1 MKQIETDGVI
11 VAKFSTITE
20 TNIVK
25 GLLESNGIEAYIR
38 NAALS
43 NIFPNIPLTASE
55 IELVVR
61 EKDFD
66 KAKAIL
72 EAKFTEEGE

>member
-1 MKQIETDGVI
+1 MGQIETDGVT
-11 VAKFSTITE
+11 VGRYSTIAE

-25 GLLESNGIEAYIR
+25 GLLESNGIESFIR

-43 NIFPNIPLTASE
+43 NIFPNIPITGGK

-61 EKDFD
+61 EKDAK
-66 KAKAIL
+66 KAIAIL
-72 EAKFTEEGE
+72 EAKFDDEEV

>member
-1 MKQIETDGVI
+1 MGKIETDGII
-11 VAKFSTITE
+11 VGKFSTIAE

-25 GLLESNGIEAYIR
+25 GLLESNGITSYIR

-43 NIFPNIPLTASE
+43 NIFPNIPICASE

-61 EKDFD
+61 NEDFEKANNILEAEFD
-66 KAKAIL
+66 KA
-72 EAKFTEEGE
+72 EF

>member
-1 MKQIETDGVI
+1 MAQIETDGVT
-11 VAKFSTITE
+11 VGKYSTLAE

-38 NAALS
+38 NAAMS
-43 NIFPNIPLTASE
+43 NIFPNIPITGGE

-61 EKDFD
+61 EKDFKKAEAIL
-66 KAKAIL
+66 KAKFD
-72 EAKFTEEGE
+72 KEEL